1 MTLTGRASARLAE
14 EAGPDGGRAGGDG
27 VPGDPGPGSPTALM
41 RAAVAG
47 IVIGSGVAGAAAG
60 SHPTG
65 TAFVDPVLSGGL
77 AALVAVAG
85 AAASRGVLLV
95 VAVVGVGLSRRWMW
109 IPSATGLLVS
119 FLHTLA
125 HRRRP
130 LVGALSAAAV
140 AQAMLR
146 WPAFGLTGLPSLV
159 AVMVTLLIL
168 VSAGRTLSRPM
179 RRWLLLLS
187 CGLAVLAGVFTAGAV
202 VSLLGA
208 RAQVERGI
216 GAAKAALSEMGEDR
230 MAAAI
235 ADLSSASDDL
245 NRASGRVS
253 SWWAVGGEAVPI
265 VAQQRRAVMEAARAG
280 AQLAESGA
288 VAARAVQSHRLDAG
302 RGTVDL
308 SSVRALERPVQNVA
322 STLNRTIEV
331 ISALRS
337 PWLIPPLAHQL
348 AGFGSELRSEAVTV
362 GTAASFARE
371 APVLLGGSGPER
383 YLVAFTSPAEDRGLG
398 GFIGAYAVVTADQG
412 HLTLS
417 REGRAPLLE
426 PPAGS
431 TPVLHGPAHYLDR
444 YSLFHPEAHFQDL
457 TYSPDF
463 PTVEEVIS
471 QIYPQMQGGQGID
484 GVLLLDPY
492 ALQALLRFT
501 GPITVSGLSQPLT
514 TANAAD
520 ILLRRQYLGDTSA
533 AANTARHDVL
543 QELLTTGFRRFV
555 SGALPSPSSLATVLE
570 PLVKQG
576 RLLFWTPMPAVQP
589 LLRRVGLDGAFPR
602 PGPASDVLAVTL
614 SNYDNNKIDG
624 YLHESVKDE
633 IRYDPGT
640 GLVDATVTVDLR
652 NGASVAG
659 LPGYVIGSFSGSGI
673 PLGTDEEWLTLYTP
687 FRVASATF
695 DGVPFHFSGPLPEVG
710 VLAYSGYVEVPA
722 GATGQLRVSLVGR
735 LPAGSSYRM
744 VERLQPLA
752 NPVSSVVV
760 LHPST
765 GWTAP
770 RPWTLGPDSVQS
782 RKWIL
787 NRAASGP

>member
-1 MTLTGRASARLAE
+1 MAATVLA
-14 EAGPDGGRAGGDG
+14 
-27 VPGDPGPGSPTALM
+27 
-41 RAAVAG
+41 
-47 IVIGSGVAGAAAG
+47 SGVAGAAAG
-60 SHPTG
+60 GHPTG
-65 TAFVDPVLSGGL
+65 TAFVDPVLSGVL
-77 AALVAVAG
+77 AALIAAAG
-85 AAASRGVLLV
+85 AAASRGVLLTAAV
-95 VAVVGVGLSRRWMW
+95 VAVGLSRRWMW
-109 IPSATGLLVS
+109 LPSATGLLVA
-119 FLHTLA
+119 FLHTLPY
-125 HRRRP
+125 RRRP
-130 LVGALSAAAV
+130 LVGALSAAVV

-146 WPAFGLTGLPSLV
+146 WPAFGFTGLPSVV
-159 AVMVTLLIL
+159 AVMVALLTL
-168 VSAGRTLSRPM
+168 VSAGRKLSQRI

-202 VSLLGA
+202 ISLLSA

-216 GAAKAALSEMGEDR
+216 VAARAALSEMGEDR
-230 MAAAI
+230 MGAALAN
-235 ADLSSASDDL
+235 LSSASADL
-245 NRASGRVS
+245 NRASVRVS

-265 VAQQRRAVMEAARAG
+265 VSQQRRAVVDAARAG
-280 AQLAESGA
+280 AQLAESGT
-288 VAARAVQSHRLDAG
+288 VAARAVQSHGLDAG

-308 SSVRALERPVQNVA
+308 ASVRALERPVQNVA
-322 STLNRTIEV
+322 STLHRTIEAM
-331 ISALRS
+331 SALRS
-337 PWLIPPLAHQL
+337 PWLIPPLASQL
-348 AGFGSELRSEAVTV
+348 ARFESELRRQAATV
-362 GTAASFARE
+362 GTAASFMRE

-398 GFIGAYAVVTADQG
+398 GFIGAYAVVTVDQG
-412 HLTLS
+412 HLTMS
-417 REGRAPLLE
+417 REGRAPLLG

-444 YSLFHPEAHFQDL
+444 YSLFHPQAHFQDL

-463 PTVEEVIS
+463 PTVEEVIA
-471 QIYPQMQGGQGID
+471 QLYPQMQGGQGID

-501 GPITVSGLSQPLT
+501 GPITVSGLPQPLT

-520 ILLRRQYLGDTSA
+520 VLLRQQYLADTSA

-543 QELLTTGFRRFV
+543 QELLATGFRRFV
-555 SGALPSPSSLATVLE
+555 SGGLPSPRSLASVLE

-576 RLLFWTPMPAVQP
+576 RLLFWTPLPAAQP

-602 PGPASDVLAVTL
+602 PGPSSDVLAVTL

-624 YLHESVKDE
+624 YLHESISDE

-640 GLVDATVTVDLR
+640 GLVDATVTVGLR
-652 NGASVAG
+652 NGASVDG
-659 LPGYVIGSFSGSGI
+659 LPRYVIGSFSGSGI

-695 DGVPFHFSGPLPEVG
+695 NGVPFQLSGPLPEVG
-710 VLAYSGYVEVPA
+710 VLAYSGYVQVPA

-752 NPVSSVVV
+752 NPVSSVVT

-770 RPWTLGPDSVQS
+770 RPWILGPDSVQS
-782 RKWIL
+782 RKWVL
-787 NRAASGP
+787 NKAVSGR